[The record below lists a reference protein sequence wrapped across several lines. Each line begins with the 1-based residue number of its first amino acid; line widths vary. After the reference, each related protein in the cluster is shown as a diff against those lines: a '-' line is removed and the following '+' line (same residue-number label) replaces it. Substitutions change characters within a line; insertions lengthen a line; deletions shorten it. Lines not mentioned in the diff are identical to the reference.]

1 MSITLN
7 GMTGITTPAS
17 TVGGSA
23 VLTTASTIATSA
35 LPAGSVLQVV
45 TGNSLTTVSTTSTSF
60 QNTSA
65 TLAITPQFSNS
76 HIIGYVTGF
85 ALKNDESTTEIQF
98 RMVRGSTDL
107 NGGNVGNFSMGN
119 SVADALY
126 IPMTVHFQDSP
137 STTNATTYTL
147 QIRSGGAGTTTAI
160 FYRKQY
166 ITLMEIAG

>member
-1 MSITLN
+1 MTVNITK
-7 GMTGITTPAS
+7 PAINLREKLS
-17 TVGGSA
+17 ELDFAKVPFQKM
-23 VLTTASTIATSA
+23 
-35 LPAGSVLQVV
+35 PAGSVLQVV
-45 TGNSLTTVSTTSTSF
+45 TGNSVTTVSTTSVDW

-65 TLAITPQFSNS
+65 TLVITPQFSNS

-85 ALKNDESTTEIQF
+85 ALKGGESTAEIQF
-98 RMVRGSTDL
+98 RIVRGSTDL
-107 NGGNVGNFSMGN
+107 NGGNLGVFSLGNG
-119 SVADALY
+119 VTTAVY

-147 QIRSGGAGTTTAI
+147 QLRSNNGTTTAI